1 MEEVD
6 EGMSFCRDH
15 GRMLN
20 RQLIDKCPK
29 CGRYKDARQKHC
41 PDCNYGRPVADWK
54 VSSRNLEEVTE
65 YIEPAPPPEPVV
77 SSGNPV
83 SDLPSSTT
91 SQPARGEAMCPSC
104 GSVDLAYKEV
114 FDYFRCNACD
124 TTFVTPVYSYGETGF
139 TSGGTPPQPVNRQNV
154 IKPPVQQPRYRREE
168 PYIQQPPQP
177 QPPPPP
183 PPPQPPTQWQDPRVQ
198 QQPSQWLGTYAQ
210 QPPVQWQEPQV
221 QPPPVQREEPRPP
234 AKKSPWP
241 LSSGKI
247 PNLDIMRRHELEER
261 AINQRAIKTQGQKS
275 NLGWIYL
282 LIVICIIALIALLGW
297 FFLNDQILSVID
309 SIS

>member
-6 EGMSFCRDH
+6 EGMSFCREH

-29 CGRYKDARQKHC
+29 CGRYKDSRQKHC

-65 YIEPAPPPEPVV
+65 YIEPASPRE
-77 SSGNPV
+77 
-83 SDLPSSTT
+83 SSTSHGNSGSAVTPSHT
-91 SQPARGEAMCPSC
+91 SPPARGEAMCPSC
-104 GSVDLAYKEV
+104 GSANLTYKEV

-124 TTFVTPVYSYGETGF
+124 TTFVTPVYSYGEAGF
-139 TSGGTPPQPVNRQNV
+139 KPGGALPQPASRQNV
-154 IKPPVQQPRYRREE
+154 IQPPVQQPQYRREE
-168 PYIQQPPQP
+168 HYVQQ
-177 QPPPPP
+177 P
-183 PPPQPPTQWQDPRVQ
+183 PPPQPPPAQWQDPRFQ
-198 QQPSQWLGTYAQ
+198 QQPPQWLGSYAQ
-210 QPPVQWQEPQV
+210 QPPVQWQESQV
-221 QPPPVQREEPRPP
+221 QPLPVQREETRTPTR
-234 AKKSPWP
+234 KSPWP

-261 AINQRAIKTQGQKS
+261 AMNQRAIKTQGQKS

-282 LIVICIIALIALLGW
+282 LVVVCIIALIALLGW
-297 FFLNDQILSVID
+297 FFFNEHILSAID
-309 SIS
+309 TIL